1 VSTEESG
8 SASSGPAQRGV
19 SGVVPPEPAQ
29 RGARGVVPPEPA
41 PRGASGVVPPEPA
54 QRQLVVWRGDEV
66 PVPHDIP
73 GPGDL
78 RGDTNTGRLLIGSL
92 MRAQLGLS
100 LMCLML
106 ALTVTISFPLIAALV
121 PAVGRTRVAGL
132 PLTLIVLGFAFY
144 PVFLAVGWFYHRQ
157 ARQLEARFTD
167 LVNPAGHRPDD

>member
-1 VSTEESG
+1 MSTEESG
-8 SASSGPAQRGV
+8 SAPSRPAQRGV
-19 SGVVPPEPAQ
+19 
-29 RGARGVVPPEPA
+29 R
-41 PRGASGVVPPEPA
+41 GVVPPEPA

-132 PLTLIVLGFAFY
+132 PLTFIVLGFAFY

>member
-1 VSTEESG
+1 MAEIR
-8 SASSGPAQRGV
+8 PAQSR
-19 SGVVPPEPAQ
+19 
-29 RGARGVVPPEPA
+29 
-41 PRGASGVVPPEPA
+41 PA

-66 PVPHDIP
+66 PVQHDIP

-78 RGDTNTGRLLIGSL
+78 RDDTNTGRLLIGSL

-100 LMCLML
+100 LLCLMI
-106 ALTVTISFPLIAALV
+106 ALTVTVSFPLIVALAPAA
-121 PAVGRTRVAGL
+121 GRMRVAGL

-167 LVNPAGHRPDD
+167 LVNPASRTRDD